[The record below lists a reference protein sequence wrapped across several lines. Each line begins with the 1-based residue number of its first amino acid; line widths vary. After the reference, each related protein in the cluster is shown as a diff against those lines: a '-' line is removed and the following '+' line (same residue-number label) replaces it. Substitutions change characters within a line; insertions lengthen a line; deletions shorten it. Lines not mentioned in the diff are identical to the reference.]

1 MSSLVLTV
9 HSECWYYCFVPVPC
23 LLCPAP
29 SRSWWPPRRRPGT
42 QTRTWSASCTTK
54 SCHFYYYYFCFCCN
68 SRGKDEKRDFTRC
81 LKKETAFFT
90 LPFLYK
96 IDVVFFKL
104 CFHLKW
110 WVHWFSYTLVISF
123 SKTILVLDLF
133 SSFWTIFLV
142 VQASTSR
149 TLTTI
154 GKILAW

>member
-1 MSSLVLTV
+1 MNSLVLIV
-9 HSECWYYCFVPVPC
+9 HSEYWYYCFVPVPC
-23 LLCPAP
+23 LLCLAP

-42 QTRTWSASCTTK
+42 QTRTWSASCTTN
-54 SCHFYYYYFCFCCN
+54 HVINFFRYYFRFCM
-68 SRGKDEKRDFTRC
+68 GKNKKRDFTRC

-96 IDVVFFKL
+96 IDVVFFKW

-123 SKTILVLDLF
+123 PKAILVLDLF

-142 VQASTSR
+142 VQASTS
-149 TLTTI
+149 
-154 GKILAW
+154 